1 MTVRSRGLSEHPASL
16 RRSIPADTGAPRI
29 ARQAVKDFLRGLG
42 ADPGALSDVLLAV
55 SEVVTNCVVHAYRG
69 QPGGKV
75 DLEARRTGDQLV
87 LSVADEGAG
96 MAPRHDSP
104 GLGLGLPLVGRV
116 AQRVDITAQAGG
128 GTLVSMCFDLG
139 EV

>member
-1 MTVRSRGLSEHPASL
+1 MR
-16 RRSIPADTGAPRI
+16 
-29 ARQAVKDFLRGLG
+29 G

-69 QPGGKV
+69 QPGGEV
-75 DLEARRTGDQLV
+75 AIEARRNGHTLM

-116 AQRVDITAQAGG
+116 ATTVDITARAGG
-128 GTLVSMCFDLG
+128 GTLVSMSFDFDR
-139 EV
+139 

>member
-1 MTVRSRGLSEHPASL
+1 LSKHAANL
-16 RRSIPADTGAPRI
+16 HRSIPADQGAPRV
-29 ARQAVKDFLRGLG
+29 ARNAVKDFLRGVG

-75 DLEARRTGDQLV
+75 DLDVRHSGHTLQ
-87 LSVADEGAG
+87 LSVADAGAG
-96 MAPRHDSP
+96 MSPRHDSP

-116 AQRVDITAQAGG
+116 AKRVEITAQAGG
-128 GTLVSMCFDLG
+128 GTLVSMSFDLYR
-139 EV
+139 

>member
-1 MTVRSRGLSEHPASL
+1 LSEHAASL
-16 RRSIPADTGAPRI
+16 RRSLPADPSAPSA
-29 ARQAVKDFLRGLG
+29 ARRAVKDFLRAHG

-69 QPGGKV
+69 QSGGKV
-75 DLEARRTGDQLV
+75 DLEARRTGDRLV
-87 LSVADEGAG
+87 LSVADDGSG

-116 AQRVDITAQAGG
+116 ADRVDISAQAGG
-128 GTLVSMCFDLG
+128 GTLVSMSFHLDR
-139 EV
+139 